1 MTLEE
6 FLVELKDTGLEA
18 KLTPFGRV
26 RLGELQNFC
35 PVTAVCHKL
44 DMHHSIGDVSFA
56 AMDLN
61 IDPLTMSKIV
71 DAADNPPVYL
81 RSDHTKR
88 LRKRIL
94 KALGL

>member
-35 PVTAVCHKL
+35 PITAVCYKHHK
-44 DMHHSIGDVSFA
+44 HHSIGDVSWA
-56 AMDLN
+56 AMELLL
-61 IDPLTMSKIV
+61 DPRTMSRIV
-71 DAADNPPVYL
+71 DAADNPAAYI
-81 RSDHTKR
+81 RSKR
-88 LRKRIL
+88 TLQIRKKIR